1 MPPLFG
7 GLNMKYYKM
16 IQDNE
21 IIGAISSNNFIYY
34 QPVTDCFLQC
44 DEEKGEYITYK
55 GKRYRSAWM
64 SPIKMQLN
72 YTEVTLL
79 EIPEEEYH
87 IYEQAIKNNETIV
100 IVEEDEIEEIIDEPD
115 ISVEFVKE
123 SKLKEM
129 SYQCRTT
136 IEAGFDLELR
146 GETKHFSLDT
156 QDQLNLMSLSMLA
169 QTQETIPYHAD
180 GEICEFYT
188 AAEIN
193 DIVAEANAF
202 KMYQTTYFNAL
213 KAYINSLDD
222 AAAIIAIKYGDE
234 IPEEFKTDVLK
245 ALEGE

>member
-1 MPPLFG
+1 
-7 GLNMKYYKM
+7 MKYYKLLNNDEYLG
-16 IQDNE
+16 IASSDNFFIYTLNHFVRADENKGEFVLLNNQFYRDYWMAPAPLDFPYYTNITIREITKDIYDAIVDALHKENDFSE
-21 IIGAISSNNFIYY
+21 IIQEIRQEVIEEPVLTISLPRTAENIDYLK
-34 QPVTDCFLQC
+34 QT
-44 DEEKGEYITYK
+44 YITMFSHECRK
-55 GKRYRSAWM
+55 
-64 SPIKMQLN
+64 
-72 YTEVTLL
+72 T
-79 EIPEEEYH
+79 
-87 IYEQAIKNNETIV
+87 
-100 IVEEDEIEEIIDEPD
+100 IEE
-115 ISVEFVKE
+115 
-123 SKLKEM
+123 
-129 SYQCRTT
+129 
-136 IEAGFDLELR
+136 GFDMELR

-193 DIVAEANAF
+193 EIVAKANAF